1 MYGHEQL
8 GKLKLSQLGLL
19 RRAVGYRWQQAIFV
33 FVEKLKMSRN
43 WQPEGSVET
52 KFLFFVSVKWM
63 ETVNRF
69 VLVFLTGRKHTK
81 SPKRQ
86 KTEVAPKSTNDALP
100 APTTFVS
107 APGRRKTSGPGR
119 DFVGR
124 APSHTHQM
132 ARLGCKKIFEKKWH
146 LPWLFHL
153 LALRVA
159 VQLHWHALLT
169 GNSGASCYGLI
180 ETNSHVIL
188 GQSNQIIF

>member
-69 VLVFLTGRKHTK
+69 VLVLLTGRKHTK

-132 ARLGCKKIFEKKWH
+132 ARLGCKKIFEKKVT
-146 LPWLFHL
+146 
-153 LALRVA
+153 LALTLSPFGA
-159 VQLHWHALLT
+159 
-169 GNSGASCYGLI
+169 ASCSAAALARTFDRQQRCQLLRANRN
-180 ETNSHVIL
+180 E
-188 GQSNQIIF
+188 